1 MAEVTLTIGGR
12 KYTMMCA
19 DGQENQLLTL
29 AKALDDKVS
38 MLNSRRP
45 MPENMGLVMGALM
58 LAGDLSE
65 RGDAAARL
73 ERDNAVTAEVM
84 DYAAQTVEKAA
95 ERISA
100 LAETIENA

>member
-19 DGQENQLLTL
+19 DGQEQQLMML

-58 LAGDLSE
+58 LASDLSE
-65 RGDAAARL
+65 QGENAAQL

-84 DYAAQTVEKAA
+84 DHAAQMVEKVAQ
-95 ERISA
+95 RISA
-100 LAETIENA
+100 LAESIENA

>member
-19 DGQENQLLTL
+19 DGQEAQLQTL
-29 AKALDDKVS
+29 AKALDTKVT

-58 LAGDLSE
+58 LASDLSE
-65 RGDAAARL
+65 RGDDAARL
-73 ERDNAVTAEVM
+73 ERESAITSEVV
-84 DYAAQTVEKAA
+84 DYAAQPVEKAA

>member
-19 DGQENQLLTL
+19 DGQEQQLMML

-58 LAGDLSE
+58 LASDLSE
-65 RGDAAARL
+65 QGENAAQL

-84 DYAAQTVEKAA
+84 DHAAQMVEKAA

-100 LAETIENA
+100 LAETMENA

>member
-19 DGQENQLLTL
+19 DGQEQQLMML

-58 LAGDLSE
+58 LASDLSE
-65 RGDAAARL
+65 QGEAAARL

-84 DYAAQTVEKAA
+84 DHAAQMVEKVAQ
-95 ERISA
+95 RISA
-100 LAETIENA
+100 LAESIENA

>member
-19 DGQENQLLTL
+19 DGQEDQLLTL
-29 AKALDDKVS
+29 AKALDTKVT

-45 MPENMGLVMGALM
+45 MPENLGLVMGAMM
-58 LAGDLSE
+58 LASDLSE

-73 ERDNAVTAEVM
+73 ERESAITSEVV

>member
-19 DGQENQLLTL
+19 DGQEDQLLKL
-29 AKALDDKVS
+29 ANALDDNVA

-58 LAGDLSE
+58 LASDLSE

-73 ERDNAVTAEVM
+73 ERESAITSEVV

>member
-19 DGQENQLLTL
+19 DGQERQLMTL
-29 AKALDDKVS
+29 AKALNDKVAL
-38 MLNSRRP
+38 LNSRRP

-58 LAGDLSE
+58 LASDLSE
-65 RGDAAARL
+65 QGENAAQL

-84 DYAAQTVEKAA
+84 DHAAQMVEKVAQ
-95 ERISA
+95 RISA
-100 LAETIENA
+100 LAESIENA

>member
-19 DGQENQLLTL
+19 DRQEAQLQTL
-29 AKALDDKVS
+29 AKALDTKVT
-38 MLNSRRP
+38 MLHSRRP
-45 MPENMGLVMGALM
+45 MPETMGLAMGALM
-58 LAGDLSE
+58 LASDLSE

-73 ERDNAVTAEVM
+73 ERESAITSEVV

>member
-19 DGQENQLLTL
+19 DGQEQQLMML

-58 LAGDLSE
+58 LASDLSE
-65 RGDAAARL
+65 QGEAAARL
-73 ERDNAVTAEVM
+73 ERESAITSEVVEH
-84 DYAAQTVEKAA
+84 AAQMVEKAA

-100 LAETIENA
+100 LAETMENA